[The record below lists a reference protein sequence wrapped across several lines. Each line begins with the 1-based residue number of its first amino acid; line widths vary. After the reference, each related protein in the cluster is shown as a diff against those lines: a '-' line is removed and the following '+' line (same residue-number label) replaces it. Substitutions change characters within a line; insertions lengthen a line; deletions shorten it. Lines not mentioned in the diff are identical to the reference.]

1 MSSKQIVILLAVTA
15 ASAAGQSRPGDIAP
29 ILEQRLETP
38 DVVAFQVRQYLY
50 QHISRLPTPQSAAQW
65 TAEAERIRKHLLDD
79 IVFHGW
85 PKAWVGAPPKFEDLG
100 TIESGKGYRIRKL
113 RYEIV
118 PGFQSTAILYEPE
131 NLSGKMPAILNPNGH
146 ELLLGKAAEYK
157 QKRCINFAKRG
168 ILALSL
174 EWLYCGELHVPE
186 NKHEFGA
193 HLDLVGA
200 NGVGL
205 FYLAMRRGLDYLYDH
220 PNVDRARLGVTGL
233 SGGGWQTIVLSSL
246 DPRVTV
252 SVPVAGYSAFVSKLE
267 RVPDYG
273 DNEQV
278 PQDFLAGQDYSH
290 LTAMRAPR
298 PTLIIHNAEDDCCFR
313 APLVKPYVYDDVKPF
328 FRLFGK
334 EDAFAWH
341 ENTDPSTHN
350 YQLDNRLQA
359 YRFFSKHFGLAP
371 VEQEIPVDADV
382 KTYDELAVGLPKD
395 NLTILGLALKLAG
408 EIPRDPMAS
417 PSDSRAKLQTLVR
430 YKPVSVEHAWAL
442 NNTKNRGLE
451 TRSYQFL
458 FANGLSAAG
467 VWAKAITSPV
477 KSPVAIV
484 LNDKGKKSA
493 ATLVSERVNRGEQV
507 LAVDLLFTGD
517 AAPKQEDFEEFPL
530 MLATTGDRALGVEAA
545 QLIALAQWM
554 RKSYGSP
561 NIRVESTGIR
571 NQVVALIAA
580 DLEPSLFSDVVIQ
593 EGMSSLKH
601 LLDAPV
607 KFESAPDLFCLD
619 LYKEF
624 DIDRLAKL
632 AAPAVVT
639 QKYE

>member
-1 MSSKQIVILLAVTA
+1 
-15 ASAAGQSRPGDIAP
+15 
-29 ILEQRLETP
+29 
-38 DVVAFQVRQYLY
+38 
-50 QHISRLPTPQSAAQW
+50 
-65 TAEAERIRKHLLDD
+65 
-79 IVFHGW
+79 
-85 PKAWVGAPPKFEDLG
+85 
-100 TIESGKGYRIRKL
+100 
-113 RYEIV
+113 
-118 PGFQSTAILYEPE
+118 
-131 NLSGKMPAILNPNGH
+131 
-146 ELLLGKAAEYK
+146 
-157 QKRCINFAKRG
+157 
-168 ILALSL
+168 
-174 EWLYCGELHVPE
+174 
-186 NKHEFGA
+186 
-193 HLDLVGA
+193 
-200 NGVGL
+200 
-205 FYLAMRRGLDYLYDH
+205 MRRGLDYLYDH

-246 DPRVTV
+246 DPRVAV

-298 PTLIIHNAEDDCCFR
+298 PTLIIDNAEDDCCFR
-313 APLVKPYVYDDVKPF
+313 APLVKPYVYDAVKPF

-334 EDAFAWH
+334 EDALAWH

-371 VEQEIPVDADV
+371 IEQEIPVDAEV

-395 NLTILGLALKLAG
+395 NLTILGLARKLAS
-408 EIPRDPMAS
+408 EIPREPVAS
-417 PSDSRAKLQTLVR
+417 SADSRAKLRTLAR
-430 YKPVSVEHAWAL
+430 YKPVDIEHAWAL
-442 NNTKNRGLE
+442 NNTKNKGLE
-451 TRSYQFL
+451 TKSYQFL

-467 VWAKAITSPV
+467 VWAKATTATEGSP
-477 KSPVAIV
+477 ATIV
-484 LNDKGKKSA
+484 LNDKGKKA
-493 ATLVSERVNRGEQV
+493 EANLVSERVNRGEQV

-545 QLIALAQWM
+545 QLIALARWM
-554 RKSYGSP
+554 RTNATGR
-561 NIRVESTGIR
+561 NIRIESTGIR
-571 NQVVALIAA
+571 SQAVALIAA
-580 DLEPSLFSDVVIQ
+580 DLEPTLFSEVLIQ
-593 EGMSSLKH
+593 EGMSSLKY

-619 LYKEF
+619 LYREF

-632 AAPAVVT
+632 AEPAVVT
-639 QKYE
+639 QKYRQ

>member
-1 MSSKQIVILLAVTA
+1 MSARFFILLALSA
-15 ASAAGQSRPGDIAP
+15 ASAWSQGRPRDIAP

-38 DVVAFQVRQYLY
+38 DVVAFQVRQYLF
-50 QHISRLPTPQSAAQW
+50 QRVPKLSPPQSAAQW
-65 TAEAERIRKHLLDD
+65 STETERIRKHLLDD
-79 IVFHGW
+79 VVFHGW
-85 PKAWVGAPPKFEDLG
+85 PRSWVEAPPKFEDLG

-131 NLSGKMPAILNPNGH
+131 NLTGKIPAILNPNGH
-146 ELLLGKAAEYK
+146 ELQLGKAAEYK

-174 EWLYCGELHVPE
+174 EWLYCGELNVPE
-186 NKHEFGA
+186 NKHEFAA

-205 FYLAMRRGLDYLYDH
+205 FYLAMRRGLDYLYQH
-220 PNVDRARLGVTGL
+220 PNVDRGRLGVTGL
-233 SGGGWQTIVLSSL
+233 SGGGWQTIVLSAL

-252 SVPVAGYSAFVSKLE
+252 AVPVAGYSAFVSKLE
-267 RVPDYG
+267 RVGDYG

-278 PQDFLAGQDYSH
+278 PQDFLVDQDYSH

-313 APLVKPYVYDDVKPF
+313 APLVKPYIYDDVKPF

-334 EDAFAWH
+334 EDAFRWH

-359 YRFFSKHFGLAP
+359 YRFFSRNFGMP
-371 VEQEIPVDADV
+371 VVEQEIPVDDEI
-382 KTYDELAVGLPKD
+382 KSYDELVVGLPKD
-395 NLTILGLALKLAG
+395 NLTIAGLARKLAQG
-408 EIPRDPMAS
+408 ITRPPTV
-417 PSDSRAKLQTLVR
+417 PSADARAKLKSLVR
-430 YKPVSVEHAWAL
+430 YKPVSLEHAWAL
-442 NNTKNRGLE
+442 TNTKNKGLE

-458 FANGLSAAG
+458 FTNGLSAAG
-467 VWAKAITSPV
+467 VWAKAINSSNDAPAT
-477 KSPVAIV
+477 IV
-484 LNDKGKKSA
+484 LNDKGKKA
-493 ATLVSERVNRGEQV
+493 AAGLVADRLNRGDQV

-517 AAPKQEDFEEFPL
+517 AAPNQDDFEEFPL
-530 MLATTGDRALGVEAA
+530 MLATTGDRALGIEAA

-554 RKSYGSP
+554 KKSFGSQK
-561 NIRVESTGIR
+561 IQIESTGIR
-571 NQVVALIAA
+571 NQVAALIAA
-580 DLEPSLFSDVVIQ
+580 GVEPTLFSQVAIHDGMPSLQ
-593 EGMSSLKH
+593 H

-607 KFESAPDLFCLD
+607 KFEAAPDLFCLD

-624 DIDRLAKL
+624 DIDRLAML
-632 AAPAVVT
+632 AEPAKIT
-639 QKYE
+639 QNYQ

>member
-1 MSSKQIVILLAVTA
+1 
-15 ASAAGQSRPGDIAP
+15 
-29 ILEQRLETP
+29 
-38 DVVAFQVRQYLY
+38 
-50 QHISRLPTPQSAAQW
+50 
-65 TAEAERIRKHLLDD
+65 
-79 IVFHGW
+79 
-85 PKAWVGAPPKFEDLG
+85 
-100 TIESGKGYRIRKL
+100 
-113 RYEIV
+113 
-118 PGFQSTAILYEPE
+118 
-131 NLSGKMPAILNPNGH
+131 
-146 ELLLGKAAEYK
+146 
-157 QKRCINFAKRG
+157 
-168 ILALSL
+168 
-174 EWLYCGELHVPE
+174 
-186 NKHEFGA
+186 
-193 HLDLVGA
+193 
-200 NGVGL
+200 
-205 FYLAMRRGLDYLYDH
+205 
-220 PNVDRARLGVTGL
+220 
-233 SGGGWQTIVLSSL
+233 
-246 DPRVTV
+246 
-252 SVPVAGYSAFVSKLE
+252 
-267 RVPDYG
+267 
-273 DNEQV
+273 
-278 PQDFLAGQDYSH
+278 
-290 LTAMRAPR
+290 
-298 PTLIIHNAEDDCCFR
+298 
-313 APLVKPYVYDDVKPF
+313 
-328 FRLFGK
+328 
-334 EDAFAWH
+334 
-341 ENTDPSTHN
+341 
-350 YQLDNRLQA
+350 
-359 YRFFSKHFGLAP
+359 
-371 VEQEIPVDADV
+371 
-382 KTYDELAVGLPKD
+382 
-395 NLTILGLALKLAG
+395 
-408 EIPRDPMAS
+408 
-417 PSDSRAKLQTLVR
+417 
-430 YKPVSVEHAWAL
+430 VSVEHAWAL

-467 VWAKAITSPV
+467 VWAKAMTSPV